1 MDGGYNQQKHIQVVV
16 LLSAFLFL
24 LSIYFYSVDNF
35 IVYRGLR
42 GVICFSFLFVLFFY
56 KRSMIN
62 WIAGTFLILY
72 GASSIAGIWYET
84 SALANVSMI
93 LNLSAFL
100 LLIGALSPKISFKK
114 LNIYFAALSVI
125 LVLVNA
131 YLLYIF
137 VEMIRD
143 FALGELHYFLVMIGS
158 MCLVFTG
165 LLSLL
170 YNHKFSSK
178 VSLIFT
184 LFVFVLI
191 FAEVFRAIAYYNFAY
206 ENFSEYLSRAL
217 LLLGCSLLVHYE
229 LTEKK
234 PAEVL
239 GKTVVK

>member
-1 MDGGYNQQKHIQVVV
+1 MNRGYFQKKHIRVVV
-16 LLSAFLFL
+16 LLSTFLFL
-24 LSIYFYSVDNF
+24 LGVYFYTADNLLM
-35 IVYRGLR
+35 YRALR

-56 KRSMIN
+56 MRDAVN
-62 WIAGTFLILY
+62 WIVGTFLFLY

-84 SALANVSMI
+84 TLLANISMI

-100 LLIGALSPKISFKK
+100 LLIGALSPKVSFKK
-114 LNIYFAALSVI
+114 LNIYFAAFSTL

-131 YLLYIF
+131 YLLYAF

-158 MCLVFTG
+158 MCLVITG
-165 LLSLL
+165 FLSLL

-184 LFVFVLI
+184 LFVFVLV

-206 ENFSEYLSRAL
+206 ENFSEYMSRAL
-217 LLLGCSLLVHYE
+217 LLLGCSLLVYYE

-239 GKTVVK
+239 GKSVDK

>member
-1 MDGGYNQQKHIQVVV
+1 MDGGYIQKKHIQVVV

-35 IVYRGLR
+35 IMYRGLR
-42 GVICFSFLFVLFFY
+42 GVICFSFLFVLIIY
-56 KRSMIN
+56 KRTTVN
-62 WIAGTFLILY
+62 WIAGTFLFLY
-72 GASSIAGIWYET
+72 GASSVAGIWYEN
-84 SALANVSMI
+84 SSLANVSMI

-114 LNIYFAALSVI
+114 LNIYFTAFSIL

-158 MCLVFTG
+158 MCLLFTG
-165 LLSLL
+165 MLSLL

-184 LFVFVLI
+184 LFVFVLV
-191 FAEVFRAIAYYNFAY
+191 FAEVFRAIAYYNLAY

-234 PAEVL
+234 PAEIL
-239 GKTVVK
+239 GKTLDK

>member
-1 MDGGYNQQKHIQVVV
+1 MDQGYIQKSHIRVVV
-16 LLSAFLFL
+16 LLSALLFL
-24 LSIYFYSVDNF
+24 ASIYFYNADNLP
-35 IVYRGLR
+35 VYRALR
-42 GVICFSFLFVLFFY
+42 GVICFSFLLVLLFY
-56 KRSMIN
+56 KRNAVN
-62 WIAGTFLILY
+62 WIAGAFLVLF
-72 GASSIAGIWYET
+72 GSSSIAGIWYET
-84 SALANVSMI
+84 SIPANVSLI

-100 LLIGALSPKISFKK
+100 VLIGALSPKVSFKK
-114 LNIYFAALSVI
+114 LNAYFAGFCVL

-131 YLLYIF
+131 YLLYNF

-158 MCLVFTG
+158 MCLVITG
-165 LLSLL
+165 FLSLL

-206 ENFSEYLSRAL
+206 ENFSEYMSRAL

-239 GKTVVK
+239 GKTIDN

>member
-1 MDGGYNQQKHIQVVV
+1 MNGGYIQKRHVRVVV

-24 LSIYFYSVDNF
+24 LSVYFYSIDNF
-35 IVYRGLR
+35 VVYRGLR

-56 KRSMIN
+56 KRSTVN
-62 WIAGTFLILY
+62 WIAGTFLVLY
-72 GASSIAGIWYET
+72 GSSSIAGIWYET
-84 SALANVSMI
+84 SVLANVSMI
-93 LNLSAFL
+93 LNLSAFM

-114 LNIYFAALSVI
+114 LNIYFAAFSTL

-131 YLLYIF
+131 YLLYAF

-158 MCLVFTG
+158 MCLVITG
-165 LLSLL
+165 FLSLL

-184 LFVFVLI
+184 LFVFVLV

-206 ENFSEYLSRAL
+206 ENFSEYMSRGL

-234 PAEVL
+234 PAEIL
-239 GKTVVK
+239 GKIIGK